1 MPDPQDRTQ
10 ITTTSYIKAS
20 LLIGNGCTLVAHKL
34 NESNL
39 VDFTLD
45 IPPEAA
51 DRAAMVEK
59 VCVPTVGTHVRK
71 LRDIIRTET
80 GGRHGG

>member
-1 MPDPQDRTQ
+1 MPDPHDRTQ
-10 ITTTSYIKAS
+10 IETTSYIKAS
-20 LLIGNGCTLVAHKL
+20 LLIGNGCTLAAHGL

-39 VDFTLD
+39 VNFTLN
-45 IPPEAA
+45 IPPEVA
-51 DRAAMVEK
+51 DKAAMVEA